1 MTSEERV
8 RKVFNE
14 SGLKQTIRSQI
25 VAGLGP
31 TSEQPIPELSPI
43 VDPQSDEPKGTGT
56 VALLAL
62 PVLYLL
68 LTQ

>member
-1 MTSEERV
+1 MTPEERV
-8 RKVFNE
+8 RKVFEE

-25 VAGLGP
+25 VAGIGP
-31 TSEQPIPELSPI
+31 TSEQPIPELSPS
-43 VDPQSDEPKGTGT
+43 PESDEPKGTGT

>member
-1 MTSEERV
+1 MTPEERV
-8 RKVFNE
+8 RKVFDE

-25 VAGLGP
+25 VEGIGP
-31 TSEQPIPELSPI
+31 ISEQPTPELSPI
-43 VDPQSDEPKGTGT
+43 PESDEPKGTGT